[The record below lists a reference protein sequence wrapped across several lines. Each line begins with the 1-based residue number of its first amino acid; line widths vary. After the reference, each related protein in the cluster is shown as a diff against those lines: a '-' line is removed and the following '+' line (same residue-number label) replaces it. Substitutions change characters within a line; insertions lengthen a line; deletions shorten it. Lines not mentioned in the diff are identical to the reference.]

1 MHKDLIFLY
10 NFFSLVPGVS
20 WSEPPYLSSMQVP
33 MEILH
38 PISFNLVIVSLLFMV
53 PILAFDPLTDALLSL
68 QSELLDGSD
77 SLNDWFLP
85 DGIQPSTQIYACSWT
100 GVKCN
105 ENSSKIIGLDLS
117 MKNLGGSLS
126 GKQFALFL
134 DLVELNLG
142 HNSFSNQLPTGI
154 FNLTSLRLLDISRNN
169 FSGRFPGGISNL
181 QNLVVLDAFSNS
193 FSGPLPT
200 EVSQLEFLKV
210 VNFAGSYFSGQ
221 IPFEYGSFQSLEFI
235 HLAGNFLSGGVPPE
249 LGKLQRLSHMEI
261 GYNSYEGGIPWEFGN
276 MSELRY
282 LDIADANLS
291 GIIPNQL
298 NNLTNLES
306 LFLFKNQLTGK
317 IPSEFSKI
325 LALKSLDLSDNLLS
339 GPIPDSFSEL
349 KNLRLLSLMYNDL
362 SGKVPEGIAQ
372 LPNLDTL
379 LIWNNYFTG
388 SLPFDLGRYSKLKHV
403 DASTNYFVGSIPP
416 YICYGAELLKLILFS
431 NNFTGG
437 LSPSLSNCSS
447 LVRLRLEDNLFS
459 GKISLQFGKFQ
470 NMSYVDLSRN
480 RFTGG
485 IPTDIDQALKLEFLN
500 LSDNPFLGG
509 TIPVR
514 AWSLPLLQNFS
525 ASSCGISGNLPSFED
540 CKSLSVLEFRMN
552 NLSGKIPESVSYC
565 KELLRID
572 LADNNLAGSIPVELA
587 RLPVISV
594 LDLSHNNFTGPIPI
608 EFGTSSSLE
617 LLNVSYNDI
626 SGSIPTQSK
635 FKSMDISAFLGNSK
649 LCGEPLRRCNR
660 EKGIS
665 NGLQVGSKRAQKVA
679 WILII
684 CAVSVLLIMA
694 AVFGIL
700 YFKKRSEGQ
709 WKMVA
714 FDGLPR
720 FTAKDVLKSFSV
732 NEAGEEAVHTLPDSI
747 RKVVLPTGI
756 TVSVKKISWEP
767 KEKKNAVEHLIRIGN
782 SRHKNLTRL
791 LGICYNDEFAY
802 LLYDYLPNN
811 DLAEKIR
818 VRRDWETKCKI
829 IVGVAR
835 ALHFLHR
842 ECYPAI
848 PHGNLKASSV
858 HFDENMEPHLAEYGL
873 TSFIQSSGSL
883 LPEKTRKE
891 TGVGE
896 LNTSMTDELQKDI
909 INFGELVLHVLS
921 DGLLANTASLS
932 MQSTPRE
939 VLIREMTKNSGIAP
953 STSSQEEM
961 GSILEVA
968 LLCTR
973 SRTSMQEVVKMLSV
987 LNLQANGRSLGRE
1000 GHGAL

>member
-1 MHKDLIFLY
+1 
-10 NFFSLVPGVS
+10 
-20 WSEPPYLSSMQVP
+20 MQVP
-33 MEILH
+33 MEILR
-38 PISFNLVIVSLLFMV
+38 PMNFTLVVVSLLFMV
-53 PILAFDPLTDALLSL
+53 PILLAFDPLTDALLSFK
-68 QSELLDGSD
+68 SELLDGSD

-85 DGIQPSTQIYACSWT
+85 DGILPSTQIYACSWT
-100 GVKCN
+100 GVKCG
-105 ENSSKIIGLDLS
+105 ENSSTIIGLDLS

-134 DLVELNLG
+134 DLVELNLS
-142 HNSFSNQLPTGI
+142 HNSFSHQLPTGI
-154 FNLTSLRLLDISRNN
+154 FNLASLRLLDISRNN
-169 FSGRFPGGISNL
+169 FSGRFPNGISGL
-181 QNLVVLDAFSNS
+181 GNLVVLDAFSNS
-193 FSGPLPT
+193 FSGPLPA

-210 VNFAGSYFSGQ
+210 LNFAGSYFSGK
-221 IPFEYGSFQSLEFI
+221 IPSEYGSFGSLEFI

-261 GYNSYEGGIPWEFGN
+261 GYNSYEGGIPWQFGN

-291 GIIPNQL
+291 GILPNQL
-298 NNLTNLES
+298 SNLTNLES

-317 IPSEFSKI
+317 IPQEFSK
-325 LALKSLDLSDNLLS
+325 LLTLKSLDLSDNLLF

-349 KNLRLLSLMYNDL
+349 ENLRLLSLMYNDL
-362 SGKVPEGIAQ
+362 SGSVPEGIAQ

-403 DASTNYFVGSIPP
+403 DASTNYFVGSLPP
-416 YICYGAELLKLILFS
+416 DICYGGELLKLILFS

-447 LVRLRLEDNLFS
+447 LVRLRLEDNFFS
-459 GKISLQFGKFQ
+459 GKISLEFGKFQ

-480 RFTGG
+480 WFAGG
-485 IPTDIDQALKLEFLN
+485 IPTDIDQALKLEYLN

-509 TIPVR
+509 IIPVE

-552 NLSGKIPESVSYC
+552 NLSGKIPGSVSFC
-565 KELLRID
+565 KELLMID
-572 LADNNLAGSIPVELA
+572 LADNNLTGSIPVEFA
-587 RLPVISV
+587 SLPLISV
-594 LDLSHNNFTGPIPI
+594 LDLSHNSFTGPIPV
-608 EFGTSSSLE
+608 EFGSSQSLE

-626 SGSIPTQSK
+626 SGSIPRQSK
-635 FKSMDISAFLGNSK
+635 LKSMDISAFLGNPK

-660 EKGIS
+660 ENGIS
-665 NGLQVGSKRAQKVA
+665 NGLQVGSRRAQKVS

-684 CAVSVLLIMA
+684 CAVTVLFIMA

-700 YFKKRSEGQ
+700 YFKKRSKGP

-714 FDGLPR
+714 FDGLPL
-720 FTAKDVLKSFSV
+720 FTAKDVLKSFSG
-732 NEAGEEAVHTLPDSI
+732 NEAGEALHTLPDSI

-756 TVSVKKISWEP
+756 TVSVKKIVWEP
-767 KEKKNAVEHLIRIGN
+767 KEKKNALEHLIRIGN

-791 LGICYNDEFAY
+791 LGICYNNNLAY
-802 LLYDYLPNN
+802 LFYDYLPNN

-818 VRRDWETKCKI
+818 VGRDWETKCKI
-829 IVGVAR
+829 IDEVAR
-835 ALHFLHR
+835 ALYFLHH

-848 PHGNLKASSV
+848 SHGDLKASNV
-858 HFDENMEPHLAEYGL
+858 LFDENMEPHLAEYGL
-873 TSFIQSSGSL
+873 TSFIQSSSSL
-883 LPEKTRKE
+883 LPEKTRKQ
-891 TGVGE
+891 TGVGGF
-896 LNTSMTDELQKDI
+896 NTSMKDELQKDI

-921 DGLLANTASLS
+921 DGRLANTTSLS
-932 MQSTPRE
+932 MQNTPRE
-939 VLIREMTKNSGIAP
+939 VLIREITKDNGITP
-953 STSSQEEM
+953 SSSSQEQM
-961 GSILEVA
+961 VSVLEVA

-973 SRTSMQEVVKMLSV
+973 SRSSMQEIVKMLSS
-987 LNLQANGRSLGRE
+987 LNLQTSGKSLGRE